1 MTLRPGEAKG
11 TMSGLFELQR
21 LLWDLR
27 HDDATRDAFRSSPA
41 SVVDRYCIDAPARA
55 AVLDGDVATLLD
67 LGVNPL
73 LVLAAARATGI
84 PRERYYE
91 QVRTPVPAGRMDA

>member
-1 MTLRPGEAKG
+1 MNG
-11 TMSGLFELQR
+11 SFELQR

-27 HDDATRDAFRSSPA
+27 HDATTAAEFRDSPV
-41 SVVDRYCIDAPARA
+41 SVVDRYRIDTPSRD
-55 AVLDGDVATLLD
+55 AVLGGDVATLLD
-67 LGVNPL
+67 LGANPL

-91 QVRTPVPAGRMDA
+91 RVRGPGRPAPAGA